1 MTTSRIRHRPPGLW
15 FGAQT
20 ANTDSDWRKMLNPF
34 TAGRLF
40 WLTQNGFAT
49 ALFQFRFNFISVLF
63 QLCGQFN
70 GSVS

>member
-1 MTTSRIRHRPPGLW
+1 
-15 FGAQT
+15 
-20 ANTDSDWRKMLNPF
+20 MLNPF